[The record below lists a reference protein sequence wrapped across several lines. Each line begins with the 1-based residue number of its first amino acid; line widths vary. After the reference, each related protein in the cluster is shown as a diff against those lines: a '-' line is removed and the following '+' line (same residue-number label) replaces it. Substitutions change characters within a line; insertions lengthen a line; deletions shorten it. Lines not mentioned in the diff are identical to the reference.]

1 MSRRRRPVRV
11 WRPFFHA
18 ALGAF
23 AMRDGMAAAAPPEAP
38 VTDQFS
44 INALAQESYDSNL
57 FRLPAGVGDLSQLIG
72 PGSRREDYITRISV
86 GATAQRVF
94 GNQALVL
101 DLDVGDNRYRY
112 NGFLDNVSGH
122 GKLRWNWSIASVLTG
137 QLGADYARALTSFAN
152 NKVFARDLLDTQGY
166 FVNANY
172 HLRSGW
178 ALTFG
183 ARHARSSHS
192 VELQRINDSNSTSGS
207 AGVMYESGS
216 GNVVGAE
223 YRYSAAS
230 YPHDVLSAAA
240 NFDRKYRENT
250 WDGYF
255 EDALTAKIQLQGGGG
270 YLKHRYP
277 DDHSAAG
284 FSPDFSG
291 AVWNLAL
298 QYQPTGN
305 TMIVVAGQ
313 RQLRAYLDSE
323 SDYFVADGVTVTPSW
338 TATDRLKFALKYSY
352 ERQNFLGSNPN
363 SIIQLDVPRRV
374 DKVNSAQGDVTYTLL
389 RHVELNLLYRYEKRD
404 TNRSSF
410 AYGDN
415 IVAVSVKVAM
425 GSPK

>member
-1 MSRRRRPVRV
+1 
-11 WRPFFHA
+11 
-18 ALGAF
+18 
-23 AMRDGMAAAAPPEAP
+23 MRHGMAAAAPPAAP

-57 FRLPAGVGDLSQLIG
+57 FRLPANAGDLGQLIG

-86 GATAQRVF
+86 GATAQRAF

-122 GKLRWNWSIASVLTG
+122 GKLRWNWSVASALTG
-137 QLGADYARALTSFAN
+137 QVGADYARALTSFAN
-152 NKVFARDLLDTQGY
+152 NKVFAKDLLDTQGY

-192 VELQRINDSNSTSGS
+192 VELQQINDSNSTSGS
-207 AGVMYESGS
+207 AGVMYQSGS

-230 YPHDVLSAAA
+230 YPHDVLSTGAH
-240 NFDRKYRENT
+240 FDRRYRENT
-250 WDGYF
+250 WDAYF
-255 EDALTAKIQLQGGGG
+255 EDALTAKLQLQGGGG
-270 YLKHRYP
+270 YLRHRYP
-277 DDHSAAG
+277 DDRSVG

-298 QYQPTGN
+298 QFQPTGN
-305 TMIVVAGQ
+305 TMITVAEQ

-323 SDYFVADGVTVTPSW
+323 SDYFVSDGVTVTPSW

-352 ERQNFLGSNPN
+352 ERQSFLGSNPD
-363 SIIQLDVPRRV
+363 SVIQLDVPRRV
-374 DKVNSAQGDVTYTLL
+374 DKVNSAQGDVTYTLF
-389 RHVELNLLYRYEKRD
+389 RRVELNLLYRHEKRD

-410 AYGDN
+410 AYEDN
-415 IVAVSVKVAM
+415 VVAFSVRVTT
-425 GSPK
+425 GSLR

>member
-1 MSRRRRPVRV
+1 MNRRRHQVRV
-11 WRPFFHA
+11 LRPYVHG

-23 AMRDGMAAAAPPEAP
+23 AMHHGMAAAASPEAP
-38 VTDQFS
+38 VTDEFS
-44 INALAQESYDSNL
+44 INALAAESYDSNL
-57 FRLPAGVGDLSQLIG
+57 FRLPADAGDLGQLIG
-72 PGSRREDYITRISV
+72 PGSRREDYITRVSV
-86 GATAQRVF
+86 GATAQRAL

-101 DLDVGDNRYRY
+101 DLDVDDNRYRY

-137 QLGADYARALTSFAN
+137 QVGADYARALTSFAN
-152 NKVFARDLLDTQGY
+152 NKVFAKDLLDTQGY

-192 VELQRINDSNSTSGS
+192 VELQQINDSNSTSGS

-230 YPHDVLSAAA
+230 YPHDVVSAGG
-240 NFDRKYRENT
+240 NFDRRYRENT
-250 WDGYF
+250 WDGYV
-255 EDALTAKIQLQGGGG
+255 EDALTAKLQLQASGG

-277 DDHSAAG
+277 DDRGTA

-305 TMIVVAGQ
+305 TSIAVAEQ

-323 SDYFVADGVTVTPSW
+323 SDYFVSDGVTFSPSW

-352 ERQNFLGSNPN
+352 ERQQFLGSNPN

-374 DKVNSAQGDVTYTLL
+374 DKVNSAQGDVTYTLF

-410 AYGDN
+410 AYDDN
-415 IVAVSVKVAM
+415 IVALSVRVTTGASK
-425 GSPK
+425 